1 MITTAMGP
9 GYEFDRIRAIAAAID
24 DVIGPIGDDA
34 APVPLGDGQLVVST
48 DASVENVHFRR
59 PWLTAEEIG
68 WRATASAVSDLAAAG
83 ATPAGI
89 TVAMV
94 VPPEGTEH
102 QIVEVMR
109 GAAAVMRT
117 TGGIILGG
125 DLSSGPCW
133 MLTVTVIGHARHPMT
148 RAGATAGDG
157 VWATGVLGAS
167 RAAVESWRHGVEPAA
182 AARLAFARP
191 QPRIAAGR
199 WLAGHGATAMIDLSD
214 GLGGD
219 AGHLA
224 AASNLGVSI
233 VLDALPVHP
242 AVLAV
247 APLLDQAPPVFA
259 GLGGED
265 YELLVTLPRGWNGAA
280 DCEAETGTRI
290 TLIGEIVETP
300 GLAFTFLGKPLT
312 LPGYT
317 HRI

>member
-1 MITTAMGP
+1 MIATPMGP
-9 GYEFDRIRAIAAAID
+9 GHEFDRIRAIAAAIG
-24 DVIGPIGDDA
+24 DVLGPIGDDT
-34 APVPLGDGQLVVST
+34 APVPMGEGQLVVST

-83 ATPAGI
+83 AVPAGV
-89 TVAMV
+89 TVAMI

-102 QIVEVMR
+102 QIVDVMK
-109 GAAAVMRT
+109 GAAALMRT
-117 TGGIILGG
+117 TGGIVLGG
-125 DLSSGPCW
+125 DLSSGPAW
-133 MLTVTVIGHARHPMT
+133 ILTVTVIGHARHPLT
-148 RAGATAGDG
+148 RAGARVGDG
-157 VWATGVLGAS
+157 VWVTGLLGAS
-167 RAAVESWRHGVEPAA
+167 RAAVESWRHGIEPAA

-199 WLAGHGATAMIDLSD
+199 WLAAHGATAMIDLSD

-224 AASNLGVSI
+224 AASDLGLAITLES
-233 VLDALPVHP
+233 LPVHP

-247 APLLDQAPPVFA
+247 APLLDQSPSVFA

-265 YELLVTLPRGWNGAA
+265 YELLLTLPPGWNGAA
-280 DCEAETGTRI
+280 DCEAETATRI
-290 TLIGEIVETP
+290 TRIGEVVAAP
-300 GLAFTFLGKPLT
+300 GLHVTLHGKATT

>member
-1 MITTAMGP
+1 MITTPMGP

-34 APVPLGDGQLVVST
+34 APVPMGEGQLVVST

-68 WRATASAVSDLAAAG
+68 WRATAGAISDLAAAG
-83 ATPAGI
+83 AIPAGV

-102 QIVEVMR
+102 QIVDVMR
-109 GAAAVMRT
+109 GAAAVMRS

-133 MLTVTVIGHARHPMT
+133 MLAVTVIGHAKHPVA
-148 RAGATAGDG
+148 RGGAKTGDG

-182 AARLAFARP
+182 AARIAFARP
-191 QPRIAAGR
+191 HPRIAAGR
-199 WLAGHGATAMIDLSD
+199 WLAAHGATAMIDISD
-214 GLGGD
+214 GIGGD

-224 AASNLGVSI
+224 AASNVGVSI
-233 VLDALPVHP
+233 TLDALPVHP
-242 AVLAV
+242 AVLEV
-247 APLLDQAPPVFA
+247 APLLNQAPSVFA

-265 YELLVTLPRGWNGAA
+265 YELLVTLPQGWAGAA
-280 DCEAETGTRI
+280 DCEAESGTRI
-290 TLIGEIVETP
+290 TLIGEIVDTP
-300 GLAFTFLGKPLT
+300 GLRFTLHGRDGT

>member
-1 MITTAMGP
+1 MSPTPMGP
-9 GYEFDRIRAIAAAID
+9 GFEFDRIRAIASAIG
-24 DVIGPIGDDA
+24 DVLGPIGDDT
-34 APVPLGDGQLVVST
+34 APVPSGVGQLVVST

-59 PWLTAEEIG
+59 PWLTAEDIG
-68 WRATASAVSDLAAAG
+68 WRATASAMSDLAAAG
-83 ATPAGI
+83 AVPAGI

-102 QIVEVMR
+102 QIVDVMK
-109 GAAAVMRT
+109 GAAAVMRA
-117 TGGIILGG
+117 TGGIVLGG

-133 MLTVTVIGHARHPMT
+133 VVTVTVFGHAEHLMT
-148 RAGATAGDG
+148 RGGATVGDG
-157 VWATGVLGAS
+157 VWATGSLGAS

-191 QPRIAAGR
+191 RPRIAAGR
-199 WLAGHGATAMIDLSD
+199 WLAAHGATAMIDLSD

-224 AASNLGVSI
+224 AGSRVGVAI
-233 VLDALPVHP
+233 TLDALPVHP
-242 AVLAV
+242 AVLEV
-247 APLLDQAPPVFA
+247 APLLDQAPSIFA

-265 YELLVTLPRGWNGAA
+265 YELLVTMPRGWPGAG
-280 DCEAETGTRI
+280 DLEVDTGTRI
-290 TLIGEIVETP
+290 TLIGAIIETP
-300 GLAFTFLGKPLT
+300 GLQLMLHGEAIT

>member
-1 MITTAMGP
+1 MITTSMGP
-9 GYEFDRIRAIAAAID
+9 GYEFDRIRAIAAAIH

-34 APVPLGDGQLVVST
+34 APVPMGDGQLVVST
-48 DASVENVHFRR
+48 DASVEGVHFRR

-83 ATPAGI
+83 AMPAGV

-102 QIVEVMR
+102 QIVDVMR
-109 GAAAVMRT
+109 GAGAVMRIA
-117 TGGIILGG
+117 GGIILGG

-133 MLTVTVIGHARHPMT
+133 MLTVTVIGHARHAMT
-148 RAGATAGDG
+148 RGGAKSGDG
-157 VWATGVLGAS
+157 IWVTGLLGAS
-167 RAAVESWRHGVEPAA
+167 RAAVESWRHGIEPAA

-199 WLAGHGATAMIDLSD
+199 WLAAHGATAMIDISD
-214 GLGGD
+214 GIGGD

-224 AASNLGVSI
+224 AASSVGVAI
-233 VLDALPVHP
+233 ALDALPVHP

-247 APLLDQAPPVFA
+247 APLLNQPPSVFA

-265 YELLVTLPRGWNGAA
+265 YELLVTLPRGWSGVA

-290 TLIGEIVETP
+290 TLIGEIVESP
-300 GLAFTFLGKPLT
+300 GLHFSLLGKDVT